1 MPDYLKEVA
10 TQYPD
15 QLYAIFDDTTYV
27 GENQN
32 VVNMSYRQNDMGYL
46 IGVYAGL
53 HDR

>member
-32 VVNMSYRQNDMGYL
+32 VVNLSYRQNDMGYL
-46 IGVYAGL
+46 IGVY
-53 HDR
+53 RSMP